1 MRLPLMVVMLLGM
14 ALEGL
19 AANDFWRFTYMRGA
33 ERQPGKDAADLGM
46 VRFDSDMF
54 EDIPDLR
61 SDLRLADA
69 NGREVPFMVKQETR
83 IDADTGRAE
92 VASELLSLEREGNS
106 VSLILRQTG
115 DPLVPVSEVVLD
127 TPDRDFDKTASVY
140 VSSDRKNWRQVA
152 SGLPFFDY
160 SRVVDLTNRRLEFP
174 ASTES
179 YFKVVIDNFKEKA
192 ESPLRQLM
200 TETRN
205 GGDFRSGS
213 IALEWNDGIKITK
226 ARLFRKIPGEI
237 PVSVNYPVTISSIGS
252 RDSTT
257 VICLKTRREPLNAF
271 ELGCGDRNF
280 SRKVTVSRLGDKGN
294 WESIGSGRF
303 EDINVKGFKRSRTRV
318 EFPESRATDY
328 KISVF
333 NGDNLPLE
341 NISVKGSGP
350 GYYAGFIDTRSPA
363 LTLYY
368 GGKAPVPVYDLA
380 AVTSHLANPARV
392 EYIPGK
398 EQHNPLY
405 RPEGWKFDG
414 NSVFILAIVLLAFI
428 LGLILVRNI
437 RHLKMETPEDDK
449 DGS

>member
-1 MRLPLMVVMLLGM
+1 MH
-14 ALEGL
+14 
-19 AANDFWRFTYMRGA
+19 
-33 ERQPGKDAADLGM
+33 
-46 VRFDSDMF
+46 
-54 EDIPDLR
+54 
-61 SDLRLADA
+61 
-69 NGREVPFMVKQETR
+69 PF
-83 IDADTGRAE
+83 
-92 VASELLSLEREGNS
+92 L
-106 VSLILRQTG
+106 
-115 DPLVPVSEVVLD
+115 
-127 TPDRDFDKTASVY
+127 ASVGQP
-140 VSSDRKNWRQVA
+140 VAVRVGQIGEAEETGLDRRGGGGRDDVRDQHARIVGGLDDVRHGGGAFGRFRRRGERVA
-152 SGLPFFDY
+152 RHG
-160 SRVVDLTNRRLEFP
+160 
-174 ASTES
+174 
-179 YFKVVIDNFKEKA
+179 K
-192 ESPLRQLM
+192 
-200 TETRN
+200 
-205 GGDFRSGS
+205 
-213 IALEWNDGIKITK
+213 
-226 ARLFRKIPGEI
+226 
-237 PVSVNYPVTISSIGS
+237 
-252 RDSTT
+252 
-257 VICLKTRREPLNAF
+257 
-271 ELGCGDRNF
+271 
-280 SRKVTVSRLGDKGN
+280 VSRAGRGIDRHP
-294 WESIGSGRF
+294 EEVRPCGRF